1 MKIDINKLAEHF
13 AHTSFR
19 VEQVCRYARDPGMRC
34 DGYTEPFP
42 GFVFPLRGKAEFV
55 FNGTPY
61 TLAPGKVVH
70 GGAHMQLDR
79 QVVGNTRW
87 EYLLVLYRICA
98 PEPAGF
104 CLPKAHFELTPG
116 HSPRLTELLELLWR
130 VSRQPGGIPV
140 FQTEMLFRCAL
151 EELFVCVRNQSNDGE
166 QALFEQISKYI
177 HEHYMDALTV
187 RALAE
192 QNEINENRLF
202 YVFKKYTGMGP
213 GKYLMAYRL
222 NRAKECLL
230 ANDAP
235 IGEVAISVGYTDAFY
250 FSRIF
255 KKQFGVSPGEFRAT
269 FRNNPYGFQDS
280 SIPI

>member
-140 FQTEMLFRCAL
+140 FRQKCCSA
-151 EELFVCVRNQSNDGE
+151 VHWKNCSCVSVTKVTTVSKHYS
-166 QALFEQISKYI
+166 SKYRNT
-177 HEHYMDALTV
+177 YM
-187 RALAE
+187 
-192 QNEINENRLF
+192 
-202 YVFKKYTGMGP
+202 
-213 GKYLMAYRL
+213 
-222 NRAKECLL
+222 
-230 ANDAP
+230 
-235 IGEVAISVGYTDAFY
+235 
-250 FSRIF
+250 
-255 KKQFGVSPGEFRAT
+255 
-269 FRNNPYGFQDS
+269 
-280 SIPI
+280 SIIWTR